1 MSSKR
6 RKPLFLAAAA
16 LAALWFVAG
25 AGYFAAHRAKSTA
38 DKVLAFMSHSDPAG
52 MTPDQRRD
60 ALKELARRLNELPP
74 DERRRVRFEG
84 DWNRWFNQLS
94 EQEKSNFIE
103 STMPSG
109 FKQMLTSFE
118 KLPEEKRRKTVE
130 DALRELR
137 RSRDALTNSP
147 AGPEFEGGGSG
158 TNAAPVLSEELQQKI
173 VQIGLK
179 TFYSD
184 SSAQTKAELA
194 PVLEEMQR
202 SMERGNLPR
211 TPHR

>member
-16 LAALWFVAG
+16 LGAIWLVAG
-25 AGYFAAHRAKSTA
+25 AGYFVAHRAKSTA
-38 DKVLAFMSHSDPAG
+38 DNVLAFMSHSDPAG
-52 MTPDQRRD
+52 MNPDQRRN
-60 ALKELARRLNELPP
+60 ALRDLARRLNELPP
-74 DERRRVRFEG
+74 EERRRVRFEG

-94 EQEKSNFIE
+94 EQEKSDFIE

-137 RSRDALTNSP
+137 RSRDALKDSP
-147 AGPEFEGGGSG
+147 AGAETEGAGNT
-158 TNAAPVLSEELQQKI
+158 TNAAPILSEELQQKI

-179 TFYSD
+179 TFYGD

-202 SMERGNLPR
+202 SMERGRLFLTPR
-211 TPHR
+211 Q